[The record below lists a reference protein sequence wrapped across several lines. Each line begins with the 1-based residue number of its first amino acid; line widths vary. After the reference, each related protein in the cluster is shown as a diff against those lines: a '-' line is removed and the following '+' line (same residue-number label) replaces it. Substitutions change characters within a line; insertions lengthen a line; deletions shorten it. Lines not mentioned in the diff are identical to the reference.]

1 MVLMLVSISNYAQDK
16 YQVLKSEST
25 LKVLGTSSLHDWEMT
40 VNDYS
45 GFVTVKSAFGNID
58 AISDGRFSCKAVSIL
73 SKEKLMDKKAHEALK
88 ADKNPEIVFTTTSVQ
103 LSAKT
108 AAGFSGEITGNMSI
122 AGKTNVVKIPF
133 TGKLIGSDKMEVKGI
148 FPLKESDFGMTPP
161 TALMGALKT
170 GDDIKIDYKIVFVKE
185 AQTAQTK

>member
-73 SKEKLMDKKAHEALK
+73 SKEKLMDKKH
-88 ADKNPEIVFTTTSVQ
+88 
-103 LSAKT
+103 
-108 AAGFSGEITGNMSI
+108 MRH
-122 AGKTNVVKIPF
+122 
-133 TGKLIGSDKMEVKGI
+133 
-148 FPLKESDFGMTPP
+148 
-161 TALMGALKT
+161 
-170 GDDIKIDYKIVFVKE
+170 
-185 AQTAQTK
+185 